1 MTINLVGSELVSWL
15 FVTTPNKKDQTRST
29 KKMSSVPSMRW
40 SFASLVKTGRDAR
53 KGPFFPLLQAIE
65 GGGGRGGGELPTAC
79 SCCGQYGHR
88 SRSGERT
95 GRVIGDESEGGRGLA
110 GFKQAAHHPSQQVDK
125 IPMFHVP
132 ASDQGGLW
140 GESGLH
146 LVSSHRPLLLTFSR
160 LCPLPSHEPSRKQP
174 GTFLQ
179 LNFVIFSQSE
189 ALAQQVWAIHC
200 HEKLTYDIFKATQ
213 CLLATPTGGRHIFRL
228 SICFQSV
235 ISFAEKEKIYD
246 ERIEIGS

>member
-1 MTINLVGSELVSWL
+1 M
-15 FVTTPNKKDQTRST
+15 Q
-29 KKMSSVPSMRW
+29 W
-40 SFASLVKTGRDAR
+40 SFALVVKTGRDAR

-65 GGGGRGGGELPTAC
+65 GGGGELPTAC

-110 GFKQAAHHPSQQVDK
+110 GFKQAAHHLTQQVDK
-125 IPMFHVP
+125 VPMFHVP

-160 LCPLPSHEPSRKQP
+160 LYPLPSHEPSRKQP
-174 GTFLQ
+174 GTFFAAQFCHFLAITGFWFKYGLYIAMKSWLMTFSRLPNNACWQ
-179 LNFVIFSQSE
+179 PPQEASILFSYPFVLNPYN
-189 ALAQQVWAIHC
+189 H
-200 HEKLTYDIFKATQ
+200 
-213 CLLATPTGGRHIFRL
+213 LLKREHLGENWDW
-228 SICFQSV
+228 Q
-235 ISFAEKEKIYD
+235 
-246 ERIEIGS
+246 

>member
-1 MTINLVGSELVSWL
+1 MLSILFACSSLALHCIYLTRRQLGS
-15 FVTTPNKKDQTRST
+15 
-29 KKMSSVPSMRW
+29 
-40 SFASLVKTGRDAR
+40 DAR
-53 KGPFFPLLQAIE
+53 KGPFLPVLQAEEGE
-65 GGGGRGGGELPTAC
+65 GGGEKRRAVDSLD
-79 SCCGQYGHR
+79 SCGQYGHR

-110 GFKQAAHHPSQQVDK
+110 GSKQAAHQPSQQVDK

-174 GTFLQ
+174 GTFFAAQ
-179 LNFVIFSQSE
+179 FCHF
-189 ALAQQVWAIHC
+189 LAI
-200 HEKLTYDIFKATQ
+200 
-213 CLLATPTGGRHIFRL
+213 GGFDSTSMDYTL
-228 SICFQSV
+228 P
-235 ISFAEKEKIYD
+235 
-246 ERIEIGS
+246 